1 MSELLWAAGRA
12 SGLIA
17 LLLFTATV
25 LLGILTRS
33 GRPLPGLPRFSV
45 SLIHRNVSLLACVFL
60 VLHVGTLMFD
70 SYAKLSL
77 LDIVVPFAGSFKPFW
92 QGLGTVAF
100 DLVVA
105 IVITGLLRRR
115 IGQRAFR
122 FVHWFTYAM
131 WPIAVLHAIGNGTN
145 GTSRWFLL
153 LSAASTAF
161 VAAAVIWRLSS
172 RFVEHSRIRRVAA
185 GYSAPSDDRDDR

>member
-1 MSELLWAAGRA
+1 MDEVLWAFGRA

-17 LLLFTATV
+17 LLLFTVTLV
-25 LLGILTRS
+25 LGIVTRS
-33 GRPLPGLPRFSV
+33 GRPLPGMPRFSV
-45 SLIHRNVSLLACVFL
+45 SLLHRNVSLLAVVFL

-77 LDIVVPFAGSFKPFW
+77 LDVVVPFAGSFKPLW

-105 IVITGLLRRR
+105 IVITALLRRR

-131 WPIAVLHAIGNGTN
+131 WPIAVLHGIGNGTN

-153 LSAASTAF
+153 LTAASGVL
-161 VAAAVIWRLSS
+161 VAAAVVWRLSS
-172 RFVEHSRIRRVAA
+172 GYVEHSRTRRSAA
-185 GYSAPSDDRDDR
+185 GFKDGA